1 MGAFRGGCGLV
12 LIKLEPLKL
21 SSGDSKDGS
30 VWVGWWQKDQL
41 DCLDMVDDLVRVG
54 DGVRGMSRGGGGG

>member
-30 VWVGWWQKDQL
+30 VWVGWW
-41 DCLDMVDDLVRVG
+41 
-54 DGVRGMSRGGGGG
+54 